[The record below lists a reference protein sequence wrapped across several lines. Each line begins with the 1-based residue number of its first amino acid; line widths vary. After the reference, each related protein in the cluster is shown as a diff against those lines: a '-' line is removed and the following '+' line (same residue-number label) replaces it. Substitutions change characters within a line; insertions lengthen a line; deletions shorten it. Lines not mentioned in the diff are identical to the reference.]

1 MALILGHRGAR
12 LRAPQN
18 TIPAFEAA
26 IEHGAD
32 GVEFDVQMTADGV
45 LVIHHDLWVDA
56 DSNGTGRLSSMT
68 FDKLRSLDFGSWF
81 KPEFEGT
88 QIPTLEETLDCVKD
102 MKYINVELKRP
113 LEHQRE
119 ELAEKAVD
127 AVRNAGLLDKV
138 IFSSFDY
145 RTIDALKDIDLDLPC
160 GLLYDPLPAECYDR
174 RVLRGQFLRV
184 LDEHRADALHP
195 HYSLTKMPPNYTK
208 LCHNAGVKVNVW
220 GIKEHQGRV
229 LAEYKRSDV
238 DVIITDII

>member
-81 KPEFEGT
+81 QPEFEGT

-113 LEHQRE
+113 LEHQRQ

-138 IFSSFDY
+138 IF
-145 RTIDALKDIDLDLPC
+145 
-160 GLLYDPLPAECYDR
+160 
-174 RVLRGQFLRV
+174 
-184 LDEHRADALHP
+184 
-195 HYSLTKMPPNYTK
+195 
-208 LCHNAGVKVNVW
+208 
-220 GIKEHQGRV
+220 
-229 LAEYKRSDV
+229 
-238 DVIITDII
+238 